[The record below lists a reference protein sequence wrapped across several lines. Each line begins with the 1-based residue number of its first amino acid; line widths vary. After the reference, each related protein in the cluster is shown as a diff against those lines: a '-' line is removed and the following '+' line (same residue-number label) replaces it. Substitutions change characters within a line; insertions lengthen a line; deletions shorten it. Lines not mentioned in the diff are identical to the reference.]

1 MATIRLLFLSDF
13 TGIYWLM
20 KYINNNLSVEKI
32 KVKDIAKKFGT
43 PTYCYSYKKLKDN
56 INNFKNNFKS
66 FSPLICF
73 AIKSNSNVNLIK
85 EISKLGLGADV
96 VSIGEL
102 MMALKAGIEPKKI
115 VFSGVGKTATEI
127 GFAIDKKILLINAES
142 KSEIVEI
149 ERIAKSKKITVNI
162 GIRLNPNTDAKTLKQ
177 ISTGK
182 KENKFGV
189 DEKVF
194 FDLVNYVKLS
204 KNIKL
209 KCLSV
214 HIGSQIL
221 DHKPYKKML
230 NVIGKIIKKSN
241 YNFEFID
248 LGGGMG
254 ISYEKTNKKLNYQKY
269 NTAINKFLK
278 NHKSKIIFEPGRSIV
293 GNIGSLISKVIYIK
307 ENEKKDFIILDAAMN
322 DLMRPALYGA
332 NHKTLPVIKTNQVS
346 KKVYEF
352 VGPICES
359 TDKFTTLK
367 KFQKLKEKDLIV
379 MCDTGAYGM
388 SLSSNYNLRPKAAEI
403 LIKGS
408 KINVIKKRQ
417 KLEELI

>member
-1 MATIRLLFLSDF
+1 
-13 TGIYWLM
+13 M
-20 KYINNNLSVEKI
+20 KYINNHFFIEKI
-32 KVKDIAKKFGT
+32 DTQILSKKFGT
-43 PTYCYSYKKLKDN
+43 PTYCYSFMKLKNN
-56 INNFKNNFKS
+56 INNFKKNFKS

-85 EISKLGLGADV
+85 EIRKFGLGADV

-102 MMALKAGIEPKKI
+102 MIALKAGIAPKKI
-115 VFSGVGKTATEI
+115 VFSGVGKTSKEI
-127 GFAIDKKILLINAES
+127 SYAIDKKILLINAES
-142 KSEIVEI
+142 KSEINEI
-149 ERIAKSKKITVNI
+149 ERIAKSKRKIVNI

-189 DEKVF
+189 DEKIF
-194 FDLVNYVKLS
+194 IDLVNYTKLS
-204 KNIKL
+204 KNINL

-221 DHKPYKKML
+221 DHKPYEKML
-230 NVIGKIIKKSN
+230 NVVDKIIKKSN
-241 YNFEFID
+241 HKFEFID

-254 ISYEKTNKKLNYQKY
+254 ISYEKNNKKLNYQKY
-269 NTAINKFLK
+269 NIAIKKILK

-332 NHKTLPVIKTNQVS
+332 NHKTLPAIKTNQTS

-359 TDKFTTLK
+359 TDKFITLK
-367 KFQKLKEKDLIV
+367 KFQKLKEKDLVI
-379 MCDTGAYGM
+379 MCDVGAYGM
-388 SLSSNYNLRPKAAEI
+388 SLSSNYNIRPKPTEL

-417 KLEELI
+417 KLKDLV